1 LEPNQKNGVDITPV
15 RRLLGQRQLLQLMLC
30 SNASWSIMLMKQYT
44 LKSRVG
50 EEQPQ
55 CLHFLL
61 FFALLNVFQEKFLYC
76 LNGSLQ
82 IIVPFRF

>member
-1 LEPNQKNGVDITPV
+1 M
-15 RRLLGQRQLLQLMLC
+15 LMKQYTLKSRVGEAC

-61 FFALLNVFQEKFLYC
+61 FASVS
-76 LNGSLQ
+76 GS
-82 IIVPFRF
+82 